1 MNIIVEIV
9 LQFGMLSL
17 VAFGGAGAVLPELH
31 RLAVVTH
38 HWMSDATFA
47 HLVAISQATPGP
59 NAIIVTLIGWHV
71 AGLAG
76 ALAATIAMC
85 GPSSLLI
92 YVLMRFWEKIHGTR
106 WQLVIQAGIAP
117 LAIGLVLA
125 SGCIITR
132 GADTSRGAYALT
144 AATVLVVLNTRR
156 NPLWLIGAGAL
167 LGLAGAV

>member
-1 MNIIVEIV
+1 MNELIEII

-17 VAFGGAGAVLPELH
+17 VAFGGIGAVLPELH

-47 HLVAISQATPGP
+47 QLVAISQATPGP
-59 NAIIVTLIGWHV
+59 NAIIATLIGWHV
-71 AGLAG
+71 AGLMG
-76 ALAATIAMC
+76 ALAATVAIC
-85 GPSSLLI
+85 GPSGLLI
-92 YVLMRFWEKIHGTR
+92 FVFMRFWERISGTR
-106 WQLVIQAGIAP
+106 WRNTIQTGIAP

-132 GADTSRGAYALT
+132 GADTSFGAYGLT
-144 AATVLVVLNTRR
+144 AATVLIVLNSKV

-167 LGLAGAV
+167 LGLTGVI

>member
-1 MNIIVEIV
+1 MNVLVEMM

-31 RLAVVTH
+31 RLAVQTH

-47 HLVAISQATPGP
+47 HLVAISQAAPGP

-76 ALAATIAMC
+76 ALTATTAMC

-92 YVLMRFWEKIHGTR
+92 FVFIRFWEKIRGTR
-106 WQLVIQAGIAP
+106 WRLIIQTGISP

-132 GADTSRGAYALT
+132 GADNSWGAYTLT
-144 AATVLVVLNTRR
+144 AATVLIVLNYTF
-156 NPLWLIGAGAL
+156 NPLWLIGLGAL
-167 LGLAGAV
+167 LGLAGVI